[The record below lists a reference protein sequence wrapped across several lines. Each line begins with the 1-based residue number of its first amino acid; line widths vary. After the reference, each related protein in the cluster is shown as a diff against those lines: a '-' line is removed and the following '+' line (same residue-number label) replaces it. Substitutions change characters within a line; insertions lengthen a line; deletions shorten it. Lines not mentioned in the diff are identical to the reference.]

1 MAMNRILVAVA
12 AILSAPLAY
21 AQDTPLADHHQHLF
35 SPALA
40 ALISPVPPAT
50 PITPIAAD
58 DMIALLE
65 AAGIKRAV
73 VLSTAYIWE
82 QGTRKVD
89 NPAEK
94 LRAENDWTS
103 QQVAKYPDRLIGFC
117 GINPLKDY
125 ALDELARCAKDPN
138 LRSGLKLHFGNS
150 GVDYHNA
157 QHLEQLRRVFRAAN
171 GYQMPIVVHMRASFS
186 LKLPYGRD
194 EARIFLNELVPAAPD
209 VVIQIAHMAGGGA
222 PGDQLAQ
229 QALETFAEAF
239 AKAELRTKL
248 LYFDASGMNAQIAV
262 SDEAALL
269 ATRMRQI
276 GVQRILFGSDGAT
289 GGNAPPREAWA
300 AFRKLP
306 LTGAEFRTIAVNMPP
321 YLQK

>member
-1 MAMNRILVAVA
+1 
-12 AILSAPLAY
+12 
-21 AQDTPLADHHQHLF
+21 
-35 SPALA
+35 
-40 ALISPVPPAT
+40 
-50 PITPIAAD
+50 
-58 DMIALLE
+58 
-65 AAGIKRAV
+65 
-73 VLSTAYIWE
+73 VLSTSYIWE
-82 QGTRKVD
+82 QGTRNVD

-94 LRAENDWTS
+94 LRADNDWTS

-138 LRSGLKLHFGNS
+138 LRNGLKMHFGNS

-171 GYQMPIVVHMRASFS
+171 AYQMPIVVHMRASFS
-186 LKLPYGRD
+186 LKLPYGRG

-222 PGDQLAQ
+222 PGDQLAE
-229 QALETFAEAF
+229 QALDVLAEAV
-239 AKAELRTKL
+239 AKTEPRTKL
-248 LYFDASGMNAQIAV
+248 LYFDASGMNAQIAMP
-262 SDEAALL
+262 DEAALL

-300 AFRKLP
+300 AFRTLP
-306 LTGAEFRTIAVNMPP
+306 LTEAEFHTIAVNVRP
-321 YLQK
+321 YLRK